1 MAGEEWGG
9 GALAALAALAT
20 SPEAVGWRSTSTRVV
35 AWVGGRPG
43 AEGGCAGSARR
54 PSRLDVAA
62 NLVAARVVVV
72 ALSVGAGLDA
82 AVPPA
87 AGGGGGERAVAECPP
102 PAPAGGGH
110 ALAAPPVE
118 AGQAAALLD
127 AGVEGWVERLPP
139 SAVAGG
145 GLVAALRPLL
155 FRAWLLRPTT
165 SVHDCGGGHV
175 WRCVAAAAG
184 TYCSYRRRATG
195 GAPPTVGGLAR
206 TCDAA
211 EAQALGALVASI
223 GGQPPTRTFI
233 ACADGTEATCVWVS
247 GGIVLCEADPRAGQG
262 RSGAA

>member
-1 MAGEEWGG
+1 MIRGRNASPLAQCCEFLPITS
-9 GALAALAALAT
+9 ALVKLVL
-20 SPEAVGWRSTSTRVV
+20 RSR
-35 AWVGGRPG
+35 
-43 AEGGCAGSARR
+43 GS
-54 PSRLDVAA
+54 DG
-62 NLVAARVVVV
+62 AARPTL
-72 ALSVGAGLDA
+72 ANRDSVFGHGRRTVEDFW
-82 AVPPA
+82 
-87 AGGGGGERAVAECPP
+87 RASF
-102 PAPAGGGH
+102 G
-110 ALAAPPVE
+110 PV
-118 AGQAAALLD
+118 
-127 AGVEGWVERLPP
+127 
-139 SAVAGG
+139 
-145 GLVAALRPLL
+145 LL

-165 SVHDCGGGHV
+165 SVHDCRGGHV
-175 WRCVAAAAG
+175 WRCVAAATG